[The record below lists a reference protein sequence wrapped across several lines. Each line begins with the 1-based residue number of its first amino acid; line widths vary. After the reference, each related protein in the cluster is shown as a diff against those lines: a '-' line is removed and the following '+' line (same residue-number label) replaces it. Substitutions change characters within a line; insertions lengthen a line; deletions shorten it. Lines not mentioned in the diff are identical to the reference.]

1 MTLKIGSLYCW
12 VSKNFYPIY
21 DDFRKPI
28 NPSPGFSQQQYTLLN
43 KNDIF
48 LVIEYAK
55 VKGRDCYQI
64 LHKDEVGWIVDPNPQ
79 SIKELSDDTNSR

>member
-1 MTLKIGSLYCW
+1 MTLKIGSLYYW
-12 VSKNFYPIY
+12 RSNEYYPIY
-21 DDFRKPI
+21 PDFRKPTDPTR
-28 NPSPGFSQQQYTLLN
+28 PSQYTVLL
-43 KNDIF
+43 KNNIF

>member
-1 MTLKIGSLYCW
+1 MTLKIGRLYCW
-12 VSKNFYPIY
+12 ISKEYYPIY
-21 DDFRKPI
+21 PDFRERTDPTR
-28 NPSPGFSQQQYTLLN
+28 PSQYTVLL
-43 KNDIF
+43 KNNIF

>member
-21 DDFRKPI
+21 EDFRKPI
-28 NPSPGFSQQQYTLLN
+28 DPSRLSKPQYTLLN

-48 LVIEYAK
+48 LVLEYAN

-64 LHKDEVGWIVDPNPQ
+64 LNKDKVGWIVDPASTSFIEISSND
-79 SIKELSDDTNSR
+79 KT